1 MRSCIT
7 DIRQGEYWWRKYW
20 GDDMSGFWNIHV
32 CYSNQVHI
40 DGSRIMRCGAHGP
53 STDGIS
59 RAFQIEGLGMRR
71 MMCMITG
78 RVKVRVY

>member
-1 MRSCIT
+1 
-7 DIRQGEYWWRKYW
+7 
-20 GDDMSGFWNIHV
+20 
-32 CYSNQVHI
+32 
-40 DGSRIMRCGAHGP
+40 MRCGAHGP